1 VISFNLNHSLQIG
14 LWVGDEEAY
23 FVFFFTNS
31 GLLEMS

>member
-1 VISFNLNHSLQIG
+1 MISFNLNHSLQIG

-23 FVFFFTNS
+23 FVCFLTNS